1 MRGVFTAGAKLF
13 VLLFAI
19 GIFMTLS
26 QGVARAEA
34 VTIHVITLGSFN
46 APPFSSNTTL
56 LGLTFNGTS
65 FPNPAVNVD
74 TTSASLS
81 LAGSTIN
88 LGSFTLTGAPATYTG
103 NTFALNPSLSFLTP
117 SDGTILDTSNP
128 NPILNAALI
137 GTVQSA
143 ADGSLIINFDGVP
156 TVYTVILDGITI
168 GTFSI
173 NVNDLVIKPGETA
186 NIVGTITAV
195 PEPATLL
202 LLTTGLA
209 GVGSAIRK
217 RRKVR

>member
-1 MRGVFTAGAKLF
+1 
-13 VLLFAI
+13 
-19 GIFMTLS
+19 
-26 QGVARAEA
+26 
-34 VTIHVITLGSFN
+34 
-46 APPFSSNTTL
+46 
-56 LGLTFNGTS
+56 
-65 FPNPAVNVD
+65 
-74 TTSASLS
+74 
-81 LAGSTIN
+81 
-88 LGSFTLTGAPATYTG
+88 
-103 NTFALNPSLSFLTP
+103 
-117 SDGTILDTSNP
+117 
-128 NPILNAALI
+128 LI